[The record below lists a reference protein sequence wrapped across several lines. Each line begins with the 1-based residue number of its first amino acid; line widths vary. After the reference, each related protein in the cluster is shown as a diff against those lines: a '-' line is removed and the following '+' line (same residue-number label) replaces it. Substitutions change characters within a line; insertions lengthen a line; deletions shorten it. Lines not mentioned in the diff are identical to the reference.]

1 MRPRLLL
8 AVILITACGRE
19 KGQPAAELP
28 WSSKQTLA
36 TSDSLLSGGREKYQQ
51 QDFAGARSFW
61 LAALPRAQK
70 NTRGEA
76 DLYTW
81 LGLSSWRLGDLD
93 SARVWQKRAIEIKSG
108 LGRPNDLWRSYNAL
122 GLLVLSE
129 ARNDSA
135 AGLFESALKSA
146 AADGDAEGIAKATGN
161 AGLAYA
167 YLGDLA
173 RAREGHRA
181 MRLAGAQMRDAR
193 VEANGLANE
202 AMVDIWEGD
211 AVTAI
216 ARLDTARRLHKNN
229 DAVGEQNALG
239 QLASAYETTGNYG
252 AAFSALDSALGIAR
266 AHSLRE
272 GEVEALRMLGGLHL
286 RLGDDGRASKYFT
299 DAEAAARKTGVDAD
313 LGSVLRSRAIA
324 SLRLGSTR
332 KAGLFAADA
341 LRLHVEA
348 DEKLEQIDDLLALAE
363 VDMVA
368 GHRDSAAARLRSAE
382 SLAKELNN
390 RSMLSVVLLAK
401 ASIADR
407 MGQPSRVLAELGE
420 LRADSLRSGFDVQSS
435 AAALATRAYLRLG
448 AVDSAIAAGAR
459 AVRLVERVRG
469 GLAGDPIRSAY
480 VADRAAVYGDYIVAL
495 LRGGRTEEAFAV
507 ADRARSHAL
516 LEHLTLVGR
525 QSKNDL
531 LPPELVESERL
542 LKRIDALM
550 ESLRSSSPPPAPE
563 RGRATD
569 ATAEIVSRLRAARL
583 EYEQLLIR
591 SEQRN
596 PEALAM
602 LGASA
607 GSITEV
613 KRALSPGETLVEY
626 FLAGDTLFMFAV
638 RTDGVT
644 VIARHVAAGVIA
656 QRIRLLDELWGSPR
670 ADWRTGLA
678 ISRALY
684 ADLVG
689 PLDSIGILTGTR
701 RVVVVPHGMLG
712 QVPFAGL
719 QNPSS
724 GRYLMQSVALL
735 EAPSSSALVALRRRV
750 VPPLSTTGGA
760 AFAPFPVE
768 LPGTG
773 REVAAFRRTSRRSEI
788 HLDRRATESSVRA
801 ALLRGGIVHIASHG
815 VLNYSNPMFSRVELA
830 RTRPNVSDDDGR
842 LEVRELLALRI
853 RSPLVFLSGCETGAV
868 DGWMGTS
875 FGTTGDLALSQAFLS
890 AGALNV
896 LSTLWRID
904 DAGAAVLGSRFYGH
918 LRESSVTD
926 ALTAAQREMA
936 ADSRFSNPYYWAGYI
951 LSGEGRFRAGPQ
963 KNQSLP

>member
-1 MRPRLLL
+1 MRPWILL
-8 AVILITACGRE
+8 ALILNTACGRE
-19 KGQPAAELP
+19 KGQPAAELSR
-28 WSSKQTLA
+28 SSKQTLA
-36 TSDSLLSGGREKYQQ
+36 TSDSLLSAGREKYQQ

-122 GLLVLSE
+122 GLLVLDE
-129 ARNDSA
+129 AHNDSA
-135 AGLFESALKSA
+135 AALFESALKSA
-146 AADGDAEGIAKATGN
+146 AADGDAEGVAKATGN
-161 AGLAYA
+161 AALAYT
-167 YLGDLA
+167 YLGDLTRA
-173 RAREGHRA
+173 RAGHRA
-181 MRLAGAQMRDAR
+181 MRSAGVQMRDAR
-193 VEANGLANE
+193 VQANGLANE

-211 AVTAI
+211 AATAI
-216 ARLDTARRLHKNN
+216 ARLDTARRLYKNS

-239 QLASAYETTGNYG
+239 QLASAYEIVGNYG
-252 AAFSALDSALGIAR
+252 AAFSALDSALVIAR
-266 AHSLRE
+266 AHFLRA
-272 GEVEALRMLGGLHL
+272 GEVETLRMLGGLHL
-286 RLGDDGRASKYFT
+286 RLGDDGRASKYFA
-299 DAEAAARKTGVDAD
+299 DAEAVARKRGVDAD
-313 LGSVLRSRAIA
+313 LGSVLRSAAIA

-332 KAGLFAADA
+332 KARLFAAEA
-341 LRLHVEA
+341 FRLHVDA

-368 GHRDSAAARLRSAE
+368 GSHHSAVGRLRSAE
-382 SLAKELNN
+382 SLAKELTN
-390 RSMLSVVLLAK
+390 RSMLSVVFLAK
-401 ASIADR
+401 ASVADR
-407 MGQPSRVLAELGE
+407 MGQPSRVLAQLGK
-420 LRADSLRSGFDVQSS
+420 LRADSVRSGFDVQSS
-435 AAALATRAYLRLG
+435 AAAYATRAHLRLG
-448 AVDSAIAAGAR
+448 AVDSAIVTGAR
-459 AVRLVERVRG
+459 AVMLVERVRG

-480 VADRAAVYGDYIVAL
+480 VAGRAGVYGDYIVAL

-516 LEHLTLVGR
+516 LERLTLLGR
-525 QSKNDL
+525 QPNNEL

-550 ESLRSSSPPPAPE
+550 ESLRSSPPPPAPE
-563 RGRATD
+563 RGRAAD

-591 SEQRN
+591 SAQRN

-607 GSITEV
+607 GSISEV
-613 KRALSPGETLVEY
+613 KRALSQGEILVEY
-626 FLAGDTLFMFAV
+626 FLAGDTLFTFAV

-670 ADWRTGLA
+670 ADWRTGLP

-689 PLDSIGILTGTR
+689 PLDSIGILSGAQR
-701 RVVVVPHGMLG
+701 MVIVPHGMLG

-719 QNPSS
+719 QNPAS
-724 GRYLMQSVALL
+724 GRYLMQTVRLL
-735 EAPSSSALVALRRRV
+735 ETPSSSALVALRRRV
-750 VPPLSTTGGA
+750 VPSESTIRGA
-760 AFAPFPVE
+760 AFAPFPGE

-773 REVAAFRRTSRRSEI
+773 REVAAFQRTRQQSDI
-788 HLDRRATESSVRA
+788 HLARRATESSVRA
-801 ALLRGGIVHIASHG
+801 ALLRGGVVHIATHG
-815 VLNYSNPMFSRVELA
+815 VLNHTNPMFSRVELA
-830 RTRPNVSDDDGR
+830 RTRRDIPDDDGR

-853 RSPLVFLSGCETGAV
+853 RSPLVFLSGCETGAF
-868 DGWMGTS
+868 DGWMGTG

-896 LSTLWRID
+896 LSALWRID
-904 DAGAAVLGSRFYGH
+904 DAGAAVLGARFYGN
-918 LRESSVTD
+918 LRGSSVTD
-926 ALTAAQREMA
+926 ALATAQREMA
-936 ADSRFSNPYYWAGYI
+936 ADSRFASPYYWAGYV
-951 LSGEGRFRAGPQ
+951 LSGEGRFQAGPQ
-963 KNQSLP
+963 KSQSMP